1 LLRRRPSYA
10 PTYRI
15 EGYPM
20 IAGLFA
26 LSAAVIVVQ
35 RFIAKPFE
43 AIIGLGI
50 VLLGVPVYYLW
61 AARRKGEATLRGD
74 R

>member
-1 LLRRRPSYA
+1 
-10 PTYRI
+10 
-15 EGYPM
+15 M

-26 LSAAVIVVQ
+26 LSSAVIVIQ
-35 RFIAKPFE
+35 RFIAEPFE

-61 AARRKGEATLRGD
+61 PARRKGEATLSGD

>member
-1 LLRRRPSYA
+1 
-10 PTYRI
+10 
-15 EGYPM
+15 M

-26 LSAAVIVVQ
+26 LSAAVIVIQ
-35 RFIAKPFE
+35 RFIAEPLE

-50 VLLGVPVYYLW
+50 VLVGVPVYYLW
-61 AARRKGEATLRGD
+61 PTHRKGEATLRGD